1 MKDHMDL
8 SWTYSEKRRH
18 IWLWNSYG
26 LIIETK
32 IQGNC
37 RTHLLF
43 PQCQCL
49 CVSFLFI
56 FAHQILFW
64 FYRNI
69 YSHMYSSFGFAG
81 WWAYAL
87 QLCQQI
93 ITSCLFFTL
102 TNEPKTIQQILV
114 SLNLRFHEL
123 TTIISSWI
131 SIPFFWRSVEFQP
144 HFFGG
149 VLNLGIY

>member
-1 MKDHMDL
+1 M
-8 SWTYSEKRRH
+8 KRRFKEIAGRIFYSPNANAFVYH
-18 IWLWNSYG
+18 FY
-26 LIIETK
+26 
-32 IQGNC
+32 
-37 RTHLLF
+37 
-43 PQCQCL
+43 
-49 CVSFLFI
+49 SFLHIRFC
-56 FAHQILFW
+56 FDL

-69 YSHMYSSFGFAG
+69 YSHMYSLFGFAG
-81 WWAYAL
+81 WSAYAL

-93 ITSCLFFTL
+93 IASCLFFTL

-131 SIPFFWRSVEFQP
+131 SIPFFWRSVEFRP